1 MDFMRDRR
9 QIKYE
14 ERHALFLNIKR
25 LPQMTELEK
34 RVGENLATENISFN
48 VLTHCLVPE
57 HHLLSPEEAQAVL
70 DRKGIKLEQLPK
82 IRKSDPGVR
91 ILESIHGPI
100 EEGRVIKIVRK
111 SSTAQEFVAYRLVTR
126 G

>member
-1 MDFMRDRR
+1 M
-9 QIKYE
+9 
-14 ERHALFLNIKR
+14 
-25 LPQMTELEK
+25 
-34 RVGENLATENISFN
+34 ATESISFN

-91 ILESIHGPI
+91 VLESIHGPI
-100 EEGRVIKIVRK
+100 DEGRVIKIVRK
-111 SSTAQEFVAYRLVTR
+111 SKTAQEFVAYRLVTR